1 MSRRKSTPQSCF
13 ARSMYLEAM
22 HSKSLS
28 QTSTAPSD
36 FIANFLTPGTHKRK
50 TLNDL
55 PTVVDESFCSL
66 GSEER
71 SKPHNYS
78 RPPPFPCHNEETGR
92 RAWNLTAWYLAVK
105 VFWNMLKLSIY
116 SNSEHD
122 SWLLH
127 QKTEGK
133 KVGGWR
139 SVCMITLIEMCEAA
153 RAIGV
158 VFQND
163 NIGTQEK
170 RSIAYRK

>member
-1 MSRRKSTPQSCF
+1 MRKLLHCIASNPLYEPSRSDTADERRLKKFSFLSSYCETGIGVFMSRRKSAAQSKF
-13 ARSMYLEAM
+13 ALSMYLEAM

-78 RPPPFPCHNEETGR
+78 RPPPFPRHNEETGR
-92 RAWNLTAWYLAVK
+92 RA
-105 VFWNMLKLSIY
+105 
-116 SNSEHD
+116 
-122 SWLLH
+122 
-127 QKTEGK
+127 
-133 KVGGWR
+133 
-139 SVCMITLIEMCEAA
+139 
-153 RAIGV
+153 
-158 VFQND
+158 
-163 NIGTQEK
+163 
-170 RSIAYRK
+170 